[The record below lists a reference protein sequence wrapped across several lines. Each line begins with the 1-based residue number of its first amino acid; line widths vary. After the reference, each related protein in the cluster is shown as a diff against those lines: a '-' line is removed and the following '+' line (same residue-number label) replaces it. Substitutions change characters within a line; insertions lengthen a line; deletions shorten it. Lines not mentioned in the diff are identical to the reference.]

1 MESRFLKCKKTTE
14 RDEEY
19 VFAYRLTWSQTE
31 AAEMCGVS
39 RETIARAVRR
49 ARIPLV
55 GRKFNGAPE
64 TQRTLKITDAEL
76 IEACKTM
83 TCNEIA
89 QKYGMHRESLPRR
102 FRRLGVKPVGYGD
115 SIGGEYTKERIDALQ
130 EAARKWREEHQCECV
145 SKIYGGCWHYNES
158 HDKLIRE
165 KHANVVYLESRKNG
179 DVKRIR
185 VRCKCCGEIFDRT
198 ESTIREKNIKC
209 RACEEK
215 KKEQQAVTE
224 ERIKLVRFLYALK
237 EYKVPKKCIHCGKE
251 FYSANNKRVFC
262 SDKCKKHSKGSGSI
276 RKRCR
281 KYGAYYDPTV
291 TAIKIFKKDNYTCQI
306 CGRPCDIT
314 DKRWGSFGPNYPTV
328 DHIIALANGGNHVWG
343 NVQCAHA
350 ICNSYKRDLITG

>member
-1 MESRFLKCKKTTE
+1 MEKRHQNPTP

-19 VFAYRLTWSQTE
+19 VFAYRLTYSQRE

-49 ARIPLV
+49 AGIPLV
-55 GRKFNGAPE
+55 GRNFNGAPE

-83 TCNEIA
+83 TCDEIA
-89 QKYGMHRESLPRR
+89 QKYGMHRESLSRR
-102 FRRLGVKPVGYGD
+102 FRRLGVKPVGY
-115 SIGGEYTKERIDALQ
+115 GEYTKERIDALQ
-130 EAARKWREEHQCECV
+130 EAARKWQEAHPQR
-145 SKIYGGCWHYNES
+145 IYGDCWHYIES
-158 HDKLIRE
+158 HDKRI
-165 KHANVVYLESRKNG
+165 KQKYPNVVYLESRNG
-179 DVKRIR
+179 NNKQIRMKCKR
-185 VRCKCCGEIFDRT
+185 CGEIFERPETSTRT
-198 ESTIREKNIKC
+198 SNITC
-209 RACEEK
+209 DVCEK
-215 KKEQQAVTE
+215 KKKEKQVITE
-224 ERIKLVRFLYALK
+224 ERIKLIRFLYALK
-237 EYKVPKKCIHCGKE
+237 EYRVPKKCIHCGKE

-306 CGRPCDIT
+306 CGGPCDMT

>member
-1 MESRFLKCKKTTE
+1 MEKYHGNKTP

-49 ARIPLV
+49 AGIPLI
-55 GRKFNGAPE
+55 GRKFNGDVTKQA
-64 TQRTLKITDAEL
+64 TLKITDAEL

-102 FRRLGVKPVGYGD
+102 FRRLSVRPVGYGD

-130 EAARKWREEHQCECV
+130 EAARKWREAHPDESPVGQR
-145 SKIYGGCWHYNES
+145 IYGDCWHYVES
-158 HDKLIRE
+158 HDKRI
-165 KHANVVYLESRKNG
+165 KQKYPNVVYLESRNG
-179 DVKRIR
+179 SNKQIRMKCKR
-185 VRCKCCGEIFDRT
+185 CGEIFERPESSTRT
-198 ESTIREKNIKC
+198 SNITC
-209 RACEEK
+209 DVCEK
-215 KKEQQAVTE
+215 KKKEKQVITE
-224 ERIKLVRFLYALK
+224 ERAKLVRFLYALK
-237 EYKVPKKCIHCGKE
+237 EYKVPKKCIYCGKE

-306 CGRPCDIT
+306 CGRPCDMT